1 MKILALDMS
10 SSHIGLCYDG
20 REFET
25 IALRQLD
32 IARRCEWAAQLVR
45 GHIVVWKEDI
55 DLVVIESPVSRFAKA
70 LIPQARVSGAVL
82 ALISQ
87 YGIAWTEI
95 APAAAKKTLTGKG
108 NASKDDMVTMAYAD
122 TGIHMDEHQA
132 DAYGLWLAAR
142 ALKVER
148 TAA

>member
-10 SSHIGLCYDG
+10 STAIGVCYDG
-20 REFET
+20 THLET
-25 IALRQLD
+25 MTLRGD
-32 IARRCEWAAQLVR
+32 IAVRCRSAAWLV
-45 GHIVVWKEDI
+45 GVFIVNHPDI
-55 DLVVIESPVSRFAKA
+55 DLIVIESPASRFNGG

-82 ALISQ
+82 ADISDK
-87 YGIAWTEI
+87 GIAWTEI
-95 APAAAKKTLTGKG
+95 APAAAKKTLCGKG